1 MLRRKLRNLSKMPE
15 AIIEAKNIRKAFGK
29 TVALDGLSLSVEK
42 GTIHALLGPN
52 GAGKTT
58 LVRLLSTLS
67 YPDSG
72 EMKVAGFDVC
82 NEPSKVRHQIGL
94 AGQFA
99 AVDDFL
105 TGRETL
111 EMVGSLYHMSKS
123 QIKKKA
129 NELLEKLR
137 LMDAADRPAK
147 TYSGGMRRRLDVG
160 ASLVYEPKVI
170 FLDEPTTGL
179 DPRTRNELW
188 EMIRGLVKDGST
200 ILLTTQYMEEADA
213 LADYITVIDKGGV
226 VAEGTPLE
234 LKKSLGRDVVEVHF
248 TKEQFDKG
256 SKAVLE
262 LDPSAKLDEEA
273 CSIGLPA
280 KEGSK
285 TLLDVAA
292 KLKKLSIEPE
302 EISLHRP
309 SLDDVFLAVTGK
321 KTNNSK

>member
-1 MLRRKLRNLSKMPE
+1 MSKP
-15 AIIEAKNIRKAFGK
+15 IITVKNITKKFGK
-29 TVALDGLSLSVEK
+29 TIALNNLSLEIKEGS
-42 GTIHALLGPN
+42 IHALLGPN

-67 YPDSG
+67 FPDSG
-72 EMKVAGFDVC
+72 TMKVAGFDVC
-82 NEPSKVRHQIGL
+82 KEPSKVRHEIGL

-99 AVDDFL
+99 AVDEFL

-111 EMVGSLYHMSKS
+111 EMVGELYHMKKS
-123 QIKKKA
+123 DVKA
-129 NELLEKLR
+129 KATELLEKLR
-137 LMDAADRPAK
+137 LTEAADRPAK

-170 FLDEPTTGL
+170 YLDEPTTGL
-179 DPRTRNELW
+179 DPRTRSELW
-188 EMIRGLVKDGST
+188 DLIKGLVKDGST

-213 LADYITVIDKGGV
+213 LADYITVIDRGKI

-248 TKEQFDKG
+248 LEKEFDKG
-256 SKAVLE
+256 SKAILE
-262 LDPSAKLDEEA
+262 IDPKAKIDAES
-273 CSIGLPA
+273 CSVNLPA

-309 SLDDVFLAVTGK
+309 SLDDVFLAVTENK
-321 KTNNSK
+321 SR